1 MAGGRR
7 GGSKRNRT
15 SPVTTLKKLRNETF
29 SPPPIIQ
36 AVTTQRQRADPPTQ
50 DRSDSES
57 LSGYSYTSSENSQS
71 ISDVSHPDPSVA
83 SPSDSSTTVQPA
95 PFPLNSSRLVDENV
109 VRQTME
115 NIRDTV
121 NKVQVSLVESM
132 TKQNY
137 YMMRPWRKTGRN
149 SSEKKW
155 LPEFVTSMDIIVSSI
170 HVEDLTE
177 CPFRLS
183 PCGLGRVI
191 KIYCKN
197 YCEAS
202 RGRGYTITQQP
213 PRKVYP
219 APCKTKQRCMYIL
232 LNKRC
237 YMGVKQCVNSMAP
250 M

>member
-1 MAGGRR
+1 MSLIKMFVNKIAIGIWL
-7 GGSKRNRT
+7 SYQSNYASLAYT
-15 SPVTTLKKLRNETF
+15 ILYN
-29 SPPPIIQ
+29 IIMYY
-36 AVTTQRQRADPPTQ
+36 DF
-50 DRSDSES
+50 
-57 LSGYSYTSSENSQS
+57 
-71 ISDVSHPDPSVA
+71 
-83 SPSDSSTTVQPA
+83 PA